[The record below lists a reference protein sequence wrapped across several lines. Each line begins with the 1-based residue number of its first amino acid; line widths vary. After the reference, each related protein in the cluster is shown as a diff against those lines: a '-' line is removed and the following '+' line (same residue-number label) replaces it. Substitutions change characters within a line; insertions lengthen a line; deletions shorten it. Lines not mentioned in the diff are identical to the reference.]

1 MHGIMYEKRE
11 HMDPEMLAQRFAI
24 PGRVTGWEEL
34 FVGNINRTFAVTCA
48 VDGEKPRKY
57 IFQRINTFVFQQPD
71 KVMTN
76 ILHVTEHI
84 KRHLLETVGS
94 YDRRVLS
101 FMKTPEGTPY
111 VDDPEWGFWR
121 AYEYVDHAR
130 SYDVIHNPR
139 HFYEAGRAFGDF
151 QGSLADF
158 PADSLYE
165 TIPDFH
171 NTVKRMASLRRAV
184 ADDAAGRRDAVQG
197 EIAFLLEREAAAG
210 TIVHMLDAGEIPRR
224 VTHNDTK
231 INNILFDTEND
242 EALCV
247 IDLDTVMPGSSLY
260 DFGDAV
266 RSGASTAEEDEE
278 DLRRVLFDL
287 DLFERFTRGFVES
300 TAGLLTARE
309 LDMLP
314 DGARIITLELASRF
328 LTDYLNG
335 DRYFKT
341 TRPDQ
346 NLYRARTQIKLVAEM
361 EKAAPAMR
369 EIVADC
375 RRQ

>member
-1 MHGIMYEKRE
+1 
-11 HMDPEMLAQRFAI
+11 MDPQTLVERFAI
-24 PGRVTGWEEL
+24 PGGVTAWEEL
-34 FVGNINRTFAVTCA
+34 FVGNINRTFAVTCTA
-48 VDGEKPRKY
+48 DESHGTQKY
-57 IFQRINTFVFQQPD
+57 IFQRINTFVFQHPQ
-71 KVMTN
+71 KVMSN
-76 ILHVTEHI
+76 ILQVTEHI
-84 KRHLLETVGS
+84 KHRLLERRGS

-101 FMKTPEGTPY
+101 FMKTPSGTPY
-111 VDDPEWGFWR
+111 VDDPDLGFWR
-121 AYEYVDHAR
+121 AYEYVDNAR

-151 QGSLADF
+151 QGALADF

-171 NTVKRMASLRRAV
+171 NTVKRMAALRQAV
-184 ADDAAGRRDAVQG
+184 ADDAAGRRRLVEP
-197 EIAFLLEREAAAG
+197 EIAFLLEREDAAG
-210 TIVHMLDAGEIPRR
+210 LIVHLLAAGDIPRR

-231 INNILFDTEND
+231 INNILFDTDND

-266 RSGASTAEEDEE
+266 RSGASTAEEDEQ
-278 DLRRVLFDL
+278 DLTRVLFDL
-287 DLFERFTRGFVES
+287 DLYERFTRGFIES
-300 TAGLLTARE
+300 TAGLLTAQE
-309 LDMLP
+309 LERLP
-314 DGARIITLELASRF
+314 DGARIITLELAARF

-346 NLYRARTQIKLVAEM
+346 NLDRARTQIKLAAEM
-361 EKAAPAMR
+361 EKAEPAMR
-369 EIVADC
+369 QIAAC
-375 RRQ
+375 IP